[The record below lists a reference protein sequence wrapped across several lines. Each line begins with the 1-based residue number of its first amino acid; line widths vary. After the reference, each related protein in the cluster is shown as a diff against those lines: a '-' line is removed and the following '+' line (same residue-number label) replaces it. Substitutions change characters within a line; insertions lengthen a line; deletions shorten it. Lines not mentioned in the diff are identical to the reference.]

1 MNPAPEAIQRE
12 WNAAVLRMAR
22 ECPYPEWMLLELPNG
37 MYGAFWSQGFDSPWC
52 EDIANGH
59 YRRACSYRS
68 RSKERVLAYMRKKRL

>member
-37 MYGAFWSQGFDSPWC
+37 MYGGACRAPGQRVVWPGTWDSDTWP
-52 EDIANGH
+52 E
-59 YRRACSYRS
+59 
-68 RSKERVLAYMRKKRL
+68 